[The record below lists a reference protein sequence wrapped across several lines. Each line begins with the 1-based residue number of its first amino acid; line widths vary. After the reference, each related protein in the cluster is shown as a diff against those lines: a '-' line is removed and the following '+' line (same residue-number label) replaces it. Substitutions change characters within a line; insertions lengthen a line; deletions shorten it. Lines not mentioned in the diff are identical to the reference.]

1 MTILLIIHPQL
12 CGRGGGPVTLNM
24 TNNDN
29 SSLGFT
35 LHMTRLHH
43 LIYLMGTDI
52 DTVIIWGHRLIGIK
66 IYEV

>member
-1 MTILLIIHPQL
+1 
-12 CGRGGGPVTLNM
+12 
-24 TNNDN
+24 
-29 SSLGFT
+29 
-35 LHMTRLHH
+35 MTRLHH